1 MNLTVFSFFL
11 GGQTCCEHA
20 AATGPAGEGGP
31 AHLQGQQEKGIVVF
45 RGAYCMS
52 NTSWPNFN
60 IYFWY
65 KMGQDFLD
73 IR

>member
-1 MNLTVFSFFL
+1 MDKTIWTHCDGEKTTFQNESDRFFPFFL

-52 NTSWPNFN
+52 NTS
-60 IYFWY
+60 
-65 KMGQDFLD
+65 
-73 IR
+73 